1 VPERVANVF
10 ATYRPDGSK
19 FEYFASLNH
28 VGPMYTDNANQ
39 IRINGFTTLDAA
51 VSYRMRNAL
60 LSFRVRNL
68 TDKLYATWAG
78 RATSQVLLAPRRTF
92 ELSAKF
98 DF

>member
-1 VPERVANVF
+1 
-10 ATYRPDGSK
+10 
-19 FEYFASLNH
+19 
-28 VGPMYTDNANQ
+28 M
-39 IRINGFTTLDAA
+39 
-51 VSYRMRNAL
+51 SYRLQKARL
-60 LSFRVRNL
+60 TFRVRNL

>member
-1 VPERVANVF
+1 MANVF

-28 VGPMYTDNANQ
+28 TGPMYTDNANQ
-39 IRINGFTTLDAA
+39 IRINGFTTVDAA
-51 VSYRMRNAL
+51 VSYRLKNAL

-68 TDKLYATWAG
+68 TDRLYATWTG
-78 RATSQVLLAPRRTF
+78 RAASQVLLAPRRTF
-92 ELSAKF
+92 EVSAKF